1 MKSDYEIDDELRAAL
16 RAEDAELLARI
27 EQDPGI
33 RDVLREGFRGRMA
46 WWMFLVSGVQLA
58 MFVLAVWAAI
68 GFFGAATVDDRVFWC
83 VCMLVAWTGVA
94 MLKMMVW
101 SHVENH
107 VLLREVKRVELQVAT
122 LSLRLQQRDGG

>member
-1 MKSDYEIDDELRAAL
+1 
-16 RAEDAELLARI
+16 
-27 EQDPGI
+27 
-33 RDVLREGFRGRMA
+33 
-46 WWMFLVSGVQLA
+46 
-58 MFVLAVWAAI
+58 
-68 GFFGAATVDDRVFWC
+68 
-83 VCMLVAWTGVA
+83 MLVAWTGVA